1 MLKALAFRRAA
12 EVRADPRRTE
22 PFDRA
27 VLESDERHLRRRVL
41 QLSHGERLLVDL
53 EAAVALEHRDVL
65 VLADGRHAE
74 VIAAEEAL
82 YAVRA
87 SDARHLAELAWHI
100 GNRHLPAA
108 VEAERILIHRDH
120 VVRAM
125 LEGLGAEVT
134 LVDER
139 FSPLRGAYHGHSHAH
154 A

>member
-1 MLKALAFRRAA
+1 MLRATAIRRAA
-12 EVRADPRRTE
+12 ELHADPQRPA
-22 PFDRA
+22 PFDRV

-41 QLSHGERLLVDL
+41 QLSQGERLLVEL
-53 EAAVALEHRDVL
+53 EVAVALEHLDVL

-74 VIAAEEAL
+74 VVAAEEAL

-87 SDARHLAELAWHI
+87 RDGRHLAELAWHI

-108 VEAERILIHRDH
+108 VEEERILIHRDH
-120 VVRAM
+120 VILAM
-125 LEGLGAEVT
+125 LEGLGADVT